1 MLLPTIFKVL
11 RRGAACL
18 AVGLSLAAWPAVAG
32 GEQEVVER
40 SLTTL
45 TELRA
50 DTNLGPLRDALGH
63 ATAIVVMPQVIQ
75 TAFIVGGD
83 GGKGVLLARNGGAS
97 GEWSYPAFYSLG
109 SGSVG
114 PQVGGEI
121 SKLILVVMTKGGLEK
136 LLADRVTLGGDITI
150 AAGPSAKDSAP
161 REPAAS
167 PAMADLLMF
176 AHGKDGYVGLAL
188 RGAVLTPNGDA
199 NKAFYGNPAAA
210 REIVV
215 ERKFTN
221 EAADELRAA
230 LPGLARQSRT
240 EAETITAPAP
250 SAQ

>member
-1 MLLPTIFKVL
+1 MLLPIISKALT
-11 RRGAACL
+11 RAAACL
-18 AVGLSLAAWPAVAG
+18 AVGLSLLPGAAVAG

-40 SLTTL
+40 SLTTIA
-45 TELRA
+45 ELRA
-50 DTNLGPLRDALGH
+50 DANLGPLREALSR

-136 LLADRVTLGGDITI
+136 LLADRVTLGGDITV
-150 AAGPSAKDSAP
+150 AAGPSAKDSA

-176 AHGKDGYVGLAL
+176 SHGKGGYVGLAL

-215 ERKFTN
+215 EQKFKN

-230 LPGLARQSRT
+230 LPGLARQTRS
-240 EAETITAPAP
+240 EAETITATAP
-250 SAQ
+250 TDQ